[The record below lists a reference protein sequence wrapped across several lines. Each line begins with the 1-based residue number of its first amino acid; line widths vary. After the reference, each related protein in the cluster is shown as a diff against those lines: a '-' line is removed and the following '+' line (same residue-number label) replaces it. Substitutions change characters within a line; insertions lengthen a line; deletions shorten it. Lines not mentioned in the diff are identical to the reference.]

1 MILHIMLGVFLIMM
15 NDTESQ
21 HILEQKTMQIIEIFR
36 LLMSVLSL
44 HLHVGDYTKFDCNYS
59 YS

>member
-1 MILHIMLGVFLIMM
+1 MLGVFLIMM
-15 NDTESQ
+15 NNTESQ